1 MLTNETE
8 SDHKIKEM
16 ERNRMDKMMI
26 KKIVLVLIIC
36 TVWNSPITKWDPKGK
51 KSPKAWARASRR
63 YDPTNDDIIYCIVV
77 FFLRI
82 YNVHILAGLKWTKM

>member
-1 MLTNETE
+1 
-8 SDHKIKEM
+8 
-16 ERNRMDKMMI
+16 MMI

-63 YDPTNDDIIYCIVV
+63 YDPTNDDI
-77 FFLRI
+77 LS
-82 YNVHILAGLKWTKM
+82 ILLSKYKLKSILSLNSNCFNHLTSFTIIISFNI